1 MKRRLGPLAALA
13 MLTLIGAGCSGTGSS
28 EQRRRR
34 SGNGGRLAGAGL
46 DVLELEPPEQNNP
59 LLQLENAVLTPHAAG
74 NDTESRDAMAL
85 SAARSIVALSR
96 GEWPTEA
103 IVNSEVRAR
112 FQW

>member
-1 MKRRLGPLAALA
+1 MPQSGAKDWHPAGPLQSAVPPKA
-13 MLTLIGAGCSGTGSS
+13 
-28 EQRRRR
+28 QRW
-34 SGNGGRLAGAGL
+34 NG
-46 DVLELEPPEQNNP
+46 VQQ
-59 LLQLENAVLTPHAAG
+59 QLRQPHAAG

-96 GEWPTEA
+96 GEWPAEA